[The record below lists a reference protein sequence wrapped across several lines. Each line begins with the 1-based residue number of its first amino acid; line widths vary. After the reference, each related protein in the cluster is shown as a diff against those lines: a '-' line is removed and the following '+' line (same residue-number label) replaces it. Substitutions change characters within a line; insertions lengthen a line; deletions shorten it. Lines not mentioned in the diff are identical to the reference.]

1 MIRKAFIIMDTIAK
15 QKSSTIDAISEA
27 TGIPRSTV
35 QRILKTLQGEGVVA
49 KKLGKGYTLT
59 PKLLSIGLRGIAER
73 DMLDV
78 AIPVIRAL
86 SESTRETISIN
97 VISGYERVC
106 IYRIEGTHP
115 ITRNIRI
122 GSQAP
127 LFRGSA
133 GKVIAAALTSWER
146 DKILKDYLENGQ
158 IEQDK
163 IPALLQEL
171 EIVKRQGYSI
181 SIAER
186 VEGSASLAV
195 PIRDIMDRVVG
206 SLSLSTIQERL
217 TTETR
222 KKFLEMLLSSAAQ
235 IHQSLCFA
243 D

>member
-1 MIRKAFIIMDTIAK
+1 MIHKTFVIMDTIAQ
-15 QKSSTIDAISEA
+15 QKSSTIDVISET

-35 QRILKTLQGEGVVA
+35 QRILKTLQGEGIVV
-49 KKLGKGYTLT
+49 KKAGKGYTLT

-78 AIPVIRAL
+78 AIPVLRSL
-86 SESTRETISIN
+86 SETTRETISVN

-133 GKVIAAALTSWER
+133 GKVIAAALTNWER
-146 DKILKDYLENGQ
+146 DKILKEYLEKGQ
-158 IEQDK
+158 IEQEK

-171 EIVKRQGYSI
+171 EIVKKQGYSI
-181 SIAER
+181 SIGER
-186 VEGSASLAV
+186 VVGSASLAV

-217 TTETR
+217 TPENR
-222 KKFLEMLLSSAAQ
+222 KKFLEMLLNGASQ